1 MISAIYFWTPSLR
14 LARTYYNNL
23 NSIFL
28 LIFFVIKKLELE
40 DFEGKVDQIKE
51 GGDVDNIDESPSW
64 IHDIFNRYSEY
75 FTLNDTNVEVE
86 DLEPPMLD
94 ETWGLHGSD
103 RVKNSHLID
112 TVFQDKL
119 NGKLLIIDL
128 VILFVCMN
136 YTKHVSRKI

>member
-1 MISAIYFWTPSLR
+1 M
-14 LARTYYNNL
+14 
-23 NSIFL
+23 
-28 LIFFVIKKLELE
+28 E

-51 GGDVDNIDESPSW
+51 EADVNNIDESPSW

-75 FTLNDTNVEVE
+75 FTLNDTNVEAE

>member
-1 MISAIYFWTPSLR
+1 M
-14 LARTYYNNL
+14 
-23 NSIFL
+23 
-28 LIFFVIKKLELE
+28 E

-51 GGDVDNIDESPSW
+51 GADVNNIDESPSW

-103 RVKNSHLID
+103 SVKNSHLID
-112 TVFQDKL
+112 TVFQNKL

-128 VILFVCMN
+128 VIFVFYEWIWFFGSFNKALKSPNHNNC
-136 YTKHVSRKI
+136 VSIRYIFI